1 MSMER
6 NPFVYIL
13 TNQRNGTLYIGVTSD
28 LIKRIYEH
36 THSLAEGFSNRYK
49 LHNLVWFE
57 KHESMESA
65 IKREKS
71 MKKWNRQWKIKLI
84 EDTNPEII

>member
-1 MSMER
+1 MSMDR
-6 NPFVYIL
+6 NP
-13 TNQRNGTLYIGVTSD
+13 S
-28 LIKRIYEH
+28 
-36 THSLAEGFSNRYK
+36 EGFSNRYK

-84 EDTNPEII
+84 EDTNPEWKDLYPEII